1 MACCL
6 SEEEIEQKRV
16 NKEIERQLRK
26 EKRNGKEDIKLLLL
40 GKENLIKT
48 SHFLQI
54 SYQYYSYISCLF
66 TFDMINLYKN
76 A

>member
-1 MACCL
+1 MMACCL

-40 GKENLIKT
+40 GNENLIKT
-48 SHFLQI
+48 
-54 SYQYYSYISCLF
+54 
-66 TFDMINLYKN
+66 
-76 A
+76 

>member
-1 MACCL
+1 MMACCL

-40 GKENLIKT
+40 GNENLIQT
-48 SHFLQI
+48 SHFFANIIPILFI
-54 SYQYYSYISCLF
+54 SFIYKLSVYI
-66 TFDMINLYKN
+66 
-76 A
+76 